1 MNEKIRILALLKLD
15 LGITSDAKDDYFLA
29 LIDSAVSE
37 ISARGVKL
45 DFAATEDLL
54 LISDYA
60 AWAYRKRTSDTAMSK
75 SLCHRLRNRAVK
87 TRSEL
92 SG

>member
-1 MNEKIRILALLKLD
+1 MNEKIEILALLKLD
-15 LGITSDAKDDYFLA
+15 LGITSDAKDSYFLA
-29 LIDSAVSE
+29 LIDSAISE
-37 ISARGVKL
+37 ISARGVNL
-45 DFAATEDLL
+45 DFSATEDLL

-60 AWAYRKRTSDTAMSK
+60 AWAYRNRASGAAMSK

-87 TRSEL
+87 ARSEL